1 MHADLYQC
9 RLLPKLLYTHVFLKS
24 LSQEPTVPYATFTM
38 DNCIDRLSTSSN
50 KSSGVVE
57 FDAEGMAK
65 VASALL

>member
-1 MHADLYQC
+1 
-9 RLLPKLLYTHVFLKS
+9 
-24 LSQEPTVPYATFTM
+24 M